1 MRPDPA
7 SPVASSERT
16 ATFVY
21 RTAGLVSEQAV
32 RVQPGPDLPRGK
44 VEWTSIKR
52 HVRNS
57 AVSFQVG
64 KCFEGHPV
72 PGSRKSLRAQSG
84 GRGRRALA
92 SSGLSESPR
101 CKTRTGTERRSDPI
115 DKSSERWLSLKRSW
129 QQGHSTPHSTTFE
142 PSRLQGIHPD
152 GRLKLSCAGP
162 DAGLSPTPGCP
173 PGMLL
178 GRRMPAYPQSG
189 DVHRDG

>member
-44 VEWTSIKR
+44 VEWTSIER

-72 PGSRKSLRAQSG
+72 PGSRKVAPRPK
-84 GRGRRALA
+84 RGKGAACTCVIRLVRVTPMQNAN
-92 SSGLSESPR
+92 GD
-101 CKTRTGTERRSDPI
+101 RTP
-115 DKSSERWLSLKRSW
+115 
-129 QQGHSTPHSTTFE
+129 
-142 PSRLQGIHPD
+142 
-152 GRLKLSCAGP
+152 
-162 DAGLSPTPGCP
+162 
-173 PGMLL
+173 
-178 GRRMPAYPQSG
+178 
-189 DVHRDG
+189 